1 MFWQECKEVGAFLS
15 MSDWLTAMAALQ
27 SGSASDHLCLLADTI
42 VLAESITKLLRFHL
56 IYHVTLNINL
66 IYFASS
72 WITKWENLEYNAGLH
87 GYCSSQKVNKV
98 HLAFCWLSDAAFK
111 EHLAAKLNLCA
122 PKRLSFLF
130 SSQILCARLTLC
142 SSMASIHCCRCSGS
156 CALRYH
162 TLSFTLMS
170 RRHSS
175 NSWG

>member
-1 MFWQECKEVGAFLS
+1 MFWQECKEVVVGAFLS
-15 MSDWLTAMAALQ
+15 MSDWLSAKAALQ
-27 SGSASDHLCLLADTI
+27 RGSASDHLCQSVHLFADTI
-42 VLAESITKLLRFHL
+42 ALAESITKLLRFPL
-56 IYHVTLNINL
+56 ICYLTLDSRDDNL

-72 WITKWENLEYNAGLH
+72 WITEN
-87 GYCSSQKVNKV
+87 SQKVNKA
-98 HLAFCWLSDAAFK
+98 HLVFCWLSDAAFK

-122 PKRLSFLF
+122 WKRLSFLF
-130 SSQILCARLTLC
+130 SSQILCAWLTLC